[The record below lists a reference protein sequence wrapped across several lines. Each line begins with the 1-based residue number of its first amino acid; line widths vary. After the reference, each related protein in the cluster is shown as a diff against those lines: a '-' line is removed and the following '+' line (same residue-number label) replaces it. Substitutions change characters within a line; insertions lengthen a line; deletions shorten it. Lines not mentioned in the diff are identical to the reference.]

1 MYILGQT
8 RSVVMV
14 CVLFFVM
21 TGYGGALFLPI
32 LMLS

>member
-21 TGYGGALFLPI
+21 MGSGGALFLPI
-32 LMLS
+32 IMIS